1 MTTDPAQTGAA
12 AILSA
17 DDEVGAPVRVA
28 PALRPA
34 QGFDSASALVVE
46 HLTHVIPLGMWA
58 VTRVVDGRQIML
70 TVDSPAYGVVAG
82 VEFPY
87 AASMCRSMV
96 SGRAPQIA
104 PDVTEVPEYA
114 AAAAIAP
121 ITVNAYVGTPIVQPD
136 GSLFGTLCGYDPTRQ
151 SEALVDH
158 LPLLDL
164 LSSMLSAVLAADTA
178 VTAAAR
184 ELETARRE
192 ADTDA
197 LTGLLNRRGW
207 DRYLQ
212 QEEDRFRRFG
222 DAACVLVLDLDY
234 LKIVNDTRGHDAG
247 DQYIR
252 EAARVLAAAMRP
264 GDVLARLGG
273 DEFGI
278 VAVGASTALAER
290 MIGRMEQALI
300 EAGVSG
306 SFGHAPYSVVTG
318 FPGAWQA
325 ADEAMYEQKRA
336 RRAQLPPPV
345 RR

>member
-1 MTTDPAQTGAA
+1 MATDPAQSGAA

-28 PALRPA
+28 AALRPA
-34 QGFDSASALVVE
+34 QGFDSASALVIE
-46 HLTHVIPLGMWA
+46 HLTRVIPLGMWA

-114 AAAAIAP
+114 AVAAIAP

-247 DQYIR
+247 DQHIR

-278 VAVGASTALAER
+278 VAVGASTELAER
-290 MIGRMEQALI
+290 MIGRMERALI

-336 RRAQLPPPV
+336 RRAHLPPPV

>member
-1 MTTDPAQTGAA
+1 MTTDPALTGAA
-12 AILSA
+12 ALVPDGEDGTTIT
-17 DDEVGAPVRVA
+17 VA
-28 PALRPA
+28 PRLRPA
-34 QGFDSASALVVE
+34 RAFDTASALVIE
-46 HLTHVIPLGMWA
+46 HLTRTLPFGLWA
-58 VTRVVDGRQIML
+58 ITRVVDGRQIML
-70 TVDSPAYGVVAG
+70 TVSAPAYGLTAG
-82 VEFPY
+82 AEIPY
-87 AASMCRSMV
+87 ATSPCSAMV
-96 SGRAPQIA
+96 SGAAPRIA
-104 PDVTEVPEYA
+104 PDISRVADYA
-114 AAAAIAP
+114 AAAAVAP
-121 ITVNAYVGTPIVQPD
+121 IVINAYVGTPIVRSD
-136 GSLFGTLCGYDPTRQ
+136 GSLFGTLCGFDPTRQ
-151 SEALVDH
+151 PADLVDH

-178 VTAAAR
+178 VTTAER

-207 DRYLQ
+207 DRFLE

-234 LKIVNDTRGHDAG
+234 LKIVNDTQGHDAG
-247 DQYIR
+247 DRYIR

-278 VAVGASTALAER
+278 VAVGVGTAQAER
-290 MIGRMEQALI
+290 MIVRMQQTLI

-325 ADEAMYEQKRA
+325 ADDAMYEQKRA
-336 RRAQLPPPV
+336 RRAAL
-345 RR
+345 